1 MAVKELSFTHILNFK
16 KKLISL
22 LFIIFYQAFI
32 LCNDVAV
39 IKLPSGRLIEAE
51 IAKDPISRAK
61 GLMFRHFL
69 KENQGMLFIFE
80 NQDFHSFWMK
90 NTLIPLDIIWI
101 SQEKRI
107 VYYVENAEPCRK
119 DPCPSYI
126 PIQKAKYVLEVKA
139 GLIKKE
145 KIKIGD
151 RLSF

>member
-1 MAVKELSFTHILNFK
+1 MKKYNCIRILKLKKNIISF
-16 KKLISL
+16 L
-22 LFIIFYQAFI
+22 LIIFYQAFI
-32 LCNDVAV
+32 FSYDIAI

-61 GLMFRHFL
+61 GLMFRSSL

-101 SQEKRI
+101 SQEKKI
-107 VYYVENAEPCRK
+107 VYYVENAAPCK
-119 DPCPSYI
+119 NDPCPSYK
-126 PIQKAKYVLEVKA
+126 PIQKAKYVLEVNA

-151 RLSF
+151 TLSF